1 MALNQA
7 IYIFTVI
14 TVLFTPVSFL
24 AVRNLRSGWFE
35 DETNKKDILGIA
47 ILEQPGRRRL

>member
-7 IYIFTVI
+7 IYIFTIV

-24 AVRNLRSGWFE
+24 AVRPFSSPDLASFSSFVF
-35 DETNKKDILGIA
+35 
-47 ILEQPGRRRL
+47 

>member
-7 IYIFTVI
+7 IYIFTIV

-24 AVRNLRSGWFE
+24 AVRALDPAGFCVYF
-35 DETNKKDILGIA
+35 
-47 ILEQPGRRRL
+47 